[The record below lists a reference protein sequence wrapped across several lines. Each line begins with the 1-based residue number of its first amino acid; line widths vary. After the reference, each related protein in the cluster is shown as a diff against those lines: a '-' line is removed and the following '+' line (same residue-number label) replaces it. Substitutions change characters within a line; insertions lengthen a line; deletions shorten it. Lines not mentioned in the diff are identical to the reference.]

1 MILIIN
7 IVGGKIT
14 VSQGEPDADDAA
26 TQSAGGSPTPTDAQ
40 PVKSPEAL
48 MKIVVQFIQQAIQQP
63 AQASPFDAA
72 MAQNVQGRGAGPG
85 GQQVPG
91 A

>member
-7 IVGGKIT
+7 IAGGKIT

-26 TQSAGGSPTPTDAQ
+26 TQSAGGSPTDAQ

-48 MKIVVQFIQQAIQQP
+48 MKIVVQFIQQALQQP